1 MVRVHG
7 FRARPSWPSRN
18 DNVNV
23 HSYSAARWPTRKR
36 KVAMTIASASS
47 SSTYRASDGAAYERF
62 LGRWSRLLAGP
73 FAEFA
78 RPADQGRVLDVGC
91 GTGSLALA
99 LAERGAPDRVAGIDI
114 AAPYIAF
121 ARSRPGAAGIGFV
134 VGDACH
140 LPYADNGF
148 AAAMAHFVPNAAQAV
163 REMRRVVRP
172 GGVVAAAVWDFRG
185 GLVFQRLFWDAA
197 AGLDPD
203 AGTARDRLFSGPL
216 ALPDGLPMI
225 WRDAGLAAVERGS
238 ITIRMEYADFADYWE
253 PLLGGQ
259 GPVGAY
265 VEGLPPERRRLI
277 EERVRVAFLSG
288 APDGPRSLTATAWA
302 MRGVVP

>member
-1 MVRVHG
+1 VTG
-7 FRARPSWPSRN
+7 TP
-18 DNVNV
+18 
-23 HSYSAARWPTRKR
+23 
-36 KVAMTIASASS
+36 

-78 RPADQGRVLDVGC
+78 GPAEKGRVLDVGC

-99 LAERGAPDRVAGIDI
+99 LAERRAPDSLAGIDI

-121 ARSRPGAAGIGFV
+121 AQSRPGTAGIRSA
-134 VGDACH
+134 VGDACR
-140 LPYADNGF
+140 LPYADGSF
-148 AAAMAHFVPNAAQAV
+148 AAALAQLSLNFVPDATQAV
-163 REMRRVVRP
+163 HEMRRVVRP
-172 GGVVAAAVWDFRG
+172 GGVAAAAVWDFRG
-185 GLVFQRLFWDAA
+185 GLVFQRLFWDTA
-197 AGLDPD
+197 AGLDPG
-203 AGTARDRLFSGPL
+203 AGAARDRLFSGSL
-216 ALPDGLPMI
+216 ALPEALPVL
-225 WRDAGLAAVERGS
+225 WHDAGLAAVERGS

-265 VEGLPPERRRLI
+265 VEGLPAERRRLI
-277 EERVRVAFLSG
+277 EERVRAAFLSG

-302 MRGVVP
+302 VRGIVP

>member
-1 MVRVHG
+1 VTST
-7 FRARPSWPSRN
+7 PSS
-18 DNVNV
+18 
-23 HSYSAARWPTRKR
+23 
-36 KVAMTIASASS
+36 I
-47 SSTYRASDGAAYERF
+47 YRASDGAAYERF

-73 FAEFA
+73 FPEFA
-78 RPADQGRVLDVGC
+78 RPPDHGSMLDVGC
-91 GTGSLALA
+91 GTGSLALI
-99 LAERGAPDRVAGIDI
+99 LAEHGAPDRVAGIDI

-121 ARSRPGAAGIGFV
+121 ARSRPGAAGIGFA
-134 VGDACH
+134 VGDACR
-140 LPYADNGF
+140 LPYANGGF
-148 AAAMAHFVPNAAQAV
+148 AAALAQLSLNFVPDAAQAV
-163 REMRRVVRP
+163 REMRRVVQP

-185 GLVFQRLFWDAA
+185 GLVFQRLFWDTA
-197 AGLDPD
+197 AGLEPG
-203 AGTARDRLFSGPL
+203 AGAARDRLFSGPL
-216 ALPDGLPMI
+216 AVPDGLPLL

-277 EERVRVAFLSG
+277 EERVRAAFLSG

-302 MRGVVP
+302 VRGIVP